1 MREHF
6 GIGAGRNA
14 HAFRYQKSESS
25 TLRLWLAFDLL
36 HF

>member
-14 HAFRYQKSESS
+14 HAFRYQKSVISVCS
-25 TLRLWLAFDLL
+25 PSA
-36 HF
+36 